1 MDKIKI
7 TEICDK
13 TDTTPMTDDVKE
25 IFDLYINRFK
35 EYLAKLKDK

>member
-1 MDKIKI
+1 MEKIHE

-13 TDTTPMTDDVKE
+13 TDTTLMSDDVKKQ
-25 IFDLYINRFK
+25 FDLYINRFK